1 MKRVGLLPAVAI
13 TMLLFS
19 GVAGCSARVPP
30 RPVPPPEAKPQ
41 LPPWYPEKPWDAK
54 GEDERVYFEGKIV
67 FDTDKSTIRPQSRVV
82 LTQLLAWLQDNPD
95 VSRIRLE
102 GHTDSR
108 ASEEYNQ
115 GLSERRAIAVADWLV
130 DNGLDHTRL
139 LAVAF
144 GEIRPIATN
153 DSAVGR
159 QENRRTSFHVAEVGG
174 YRFRD
179 EDPANGGLVL
189 TVLSREER
197 DELKKKAEVP
207 VYVEPPVVPEKDII
221 KPVKRPQV
229 NPEVQSDVT
238 RAPIMRPGAAPAPA
252 PDEPEPAPAPA
263 QQTPSTD
270 L

>member
-1 MKRVGLLPAVAI
+1 MMRVLSLPALGV
-13 TMLLFS
+13 TLLLAS
-19 GVAGCSARVPP
+19 ALAGCSSRVPP

-67 FDTDKSTIRPQSRVV
+67 FDTAKSTIRPESRAV
-82 LTQLLAWLQDNPD
+82 LSRLLAWLQDNPD

-115 GLSERRAIAVADWLV
+115 GLSERRAVAVADWLV

-144 GEIRPIATN
+144 GELRPLADN

-179 EDPANGGLVL
+179 EDPSNGGLVL

-197 DELKKKAEVP
+197 DEMKKKAEVP
-207 VYVEPPVVPEKDII
+207 VYVPPPVVAERDII
-221 KPVKRPQV
+221 KPVKRPQKDPADAETLPPPA
-229 NPEVQSDVT
+229 PEPPPD
-238 RAPIMRPGAAPAPA
+238 AAPA
-252 PDEPEPAPAPA
+252 
-263 QQTPSTD
+263 Q
-270 L
+270 